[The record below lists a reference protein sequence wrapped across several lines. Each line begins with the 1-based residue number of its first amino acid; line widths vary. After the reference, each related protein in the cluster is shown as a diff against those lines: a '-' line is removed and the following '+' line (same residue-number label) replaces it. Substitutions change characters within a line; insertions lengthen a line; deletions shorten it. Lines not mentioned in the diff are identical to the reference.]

1 MLVVSFDCVLK
12 RKVFW
17 INSLEYIWHSIFFPL
32 SSRKSESGLQEWGI
46 VELQG
51 DLEVRGNEVM
61 ENQFIG
67 DLNYDKYGQP
77 VRVSFATKIQRQ
89 SFQSQ
94 NMKTINF

>member
-12 RKVFW
+12 RKVFLDKQFR
-17 INSLEYIWHSIFFPL
+17 IHLAFDFFPL

-77 VRVSFATKIQRQ
+77 VRVSFVTKIRRQ
-89 SFQSQ
+89 SFQSIDEK
-94 NMKTINF
+94 N